1 MNKIHY
7 QDDFSVTVTLKE
19 TGGRSIDPSYI
30 TDIEFS
36 TRPSVKHLCTVEDKS
51 VVTIDSSHVAA
62 YLNAHKLPP
71 GRLKA
76 IVHYRLPNEAYK
88 DGYQDIYSCC
98 DPDTTLVEGAGDTT
112 YVEMVLA
119 TGLDTAALATALEGK
134 ADKSALGD
142 YATIKALQNGIATGT
157 VGASMIGVE
166 AFNDGK
172 LSFDEMDL
180 YSWIGLAMQ
189 IVEAMQ
195 IDIKDKVSDYEL
207 PSFLRTWLGNQGY
220 CKVWQGTQS
229 AYDAISDKD
238 DQTLYCITS

>member
-36 TRPSVKHLCTVEDKS
+36 TMAFKPSVKHLCTVEDKS
-51 VVTIDSSHVAA
+51 VVTIDSTHVAA

-88 DGYQDIYSCC
+88 DGYQDIYSCV
-98 DPDTTLVEGAGDTT
+98 DTDTMLVEGAGDTT
-112 YVEMVLA
+112 YVEMTLT
-119 TGLDTAALATALEGK
+119 TGMDTAALATALEGK
-134 ADKSALGD
+134 ADKTQLDTKADKSALAD
-142 YATIKALQNGIATGT
+142 YL
-157 VGASMIGVE
+157 
-166 AFNDGK
+166 
-172 LSFDEMDL
+172 
-180 YSWIGLAMQ
+180 
-189 IVEAMQ
+189 
-195 IDIKDKVSDYEL
+195 
-207 PSFLRTWLGNQGY
+207 
-220 CKVWQGTQS
+220 KVWSGTQS
-229 AYDAISDKD
+229 AYDAIADKD